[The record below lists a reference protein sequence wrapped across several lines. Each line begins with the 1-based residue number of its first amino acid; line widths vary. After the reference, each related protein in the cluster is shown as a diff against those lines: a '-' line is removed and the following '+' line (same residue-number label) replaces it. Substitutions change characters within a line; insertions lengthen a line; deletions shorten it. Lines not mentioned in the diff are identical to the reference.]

1 MENNYDIVSDLYD
14 TYVQF
19 DFDIN
24 FYLDKYSNF
33 NGNALELMAGT
44 GRLSIPLLRNN
55 VSLDCVD
62 LSKGLLD
69 KLRDK
74 LIANKLIS
82 NVFCQNICML
92 QIPHKYDSVIIG
104 CNSFGEI
111 IKKED
116 RIKVI
121 RSVYDLLNDN
131 GEFVITLHNPIN
143 RRKLI
148 DRTLKHVGNFIKDEK
163 TISFSITSHED
174 QNAVV
179 HLNQFYEIYDI
190 NGCMIEK
197 KMINLNFAL
206 IPKNDIEKELI
217 NEGFKIKEVFGNF
230 NKEIFNE
237 VESTYIIVIAT
248 KGLRH

>member
-1 MENNYDIVSDLYD
+1 
-14 TYVQF
+14 
-19 DFDIN
+19 
-24 FYLDKYSNF
+24 
-33 NGNALELMAGT
+33 
-44 GRLSIPLLRNN
+44 
-55 VSLDCVD
+55 
-62 LSKGLLD
+62 
-69 KLRDK
+69 
-74 LIANKLIS
+74 
-82 NVFCQNICML
+82 
-92 QIPHKYDSVIIG
+92 
-104 CNSFGEI
+104 
-111 IKKED
+111 
-116 RIKVI
+116 
-121 RSVYDLLNDN
+121 LNDN

-179 HLNQFYEIYDI
+179 HLNQFYEIYDN

-217 NEGFKIKEVFGNF
+217 NEGFEIKEVFGNF
-230 NKEIFNE
+230 NKEKFNE
-237 VESTYIIVIAT
+237 VESTYIIIIAT